1 MTTTTLA
8 EFNAL
13 VPAEAGLTF
22 DVLGTS
28 TQHDVDVMKIQ
39 FFPTNGV
46 LGARLQNLWARH
58 PDRQG

>member
-22 DVLGTS
+22 GVLGNS

-39 FFPTNGV
+39 IFQTNSV
-46 LGARLQNLWARH
+46 LGARLQDLWVRH
-58 PDRQG
+58 PVRQG